1 MALPPAQG
9 LYDPRFEHDA
19 CGIGF
24 VATLDRTASHAVVS
38 QALEILAN
46 LTHRGAAGCDP
57 CTGDGAGI
65 LLQIPHAFYASPD
78 KGVRGF
84 TLPNPGEYAVAMCF
98 FAPEP
103 ARRRRQE
110 AILEAAVEHHGQELL
125 GWRDVP
131 VDAAAIG
138 PMARGS
144 MPVVRQLFI
153 RHRPLVIGGVSIQ
166 ATFEQVLYLIRKR
179 AGRKAHHELGGDDF
193 YLASC
198 SSKTV
203 VYKGLMLAEQ
213 VAAFYPDLS
222 DPRVTSRLAM
232 VHSRFSTNTFP
243 SWERAHPFRLICHNG
258 EINTL
263 SGNRAWMEAR
273 EALLKSDVFG
283 DAIEDFRPIMR
294 PGGSDSASLDNVVDF
309 LVASGRSLPHVM
321 MMLIPKAY
329 AGDPDMSEEERA
341 FYAYHG
347 CLVEPW
353 DGPAAVAFTD
363 GTLIGAMLDRN
374 GLRPAK
380 YVVTSDG
387 LVVLASEFG
396 VLPLEPS
403 RVIQK
408 GRVQPG
414 KMFLVD
420 TEEGRLISDEEIK
433 HQVATRQPYREWLD
447 ENRLQLKQLPDAGS
461 PYPVVE
467 AEVERL
473 QQVFGYTDEDLKTT
487 LVPMAAGAEEP
498 VGSMGVDT
506 PLAVLSDR
514 PQLLFRYWKQ
524 QFAQVT
530 NPPIDPIREE
540 TVMSTVSCLGGEGN
554 LLEETPRQCRMLEL
568 PHPFLTNEDVAK
580 LRRNVVGDF
589 RTCTLKMAFPVPK
602 GPFASDEER
611 IQAAGAKLR
620 DAIDKLCREAA
631 QAITTGASLL
641 ILSDRGVGPD
651 QAPIPS
657 LLATSAVHHHLIRTG
672 QRVRAG
678 LIVETAEA
686 REVSHV
692 CLLIGF
698 GAGAVNPYLA
708 LDSLSVMARRGVL
721 GRTLTEAQAHKNYI
735 KALVKGLL
743 KTMSKMG
750 ISAVSSYQGAQIFEA
765 VGIDQMVI
773 DNYFTGAPSR
783 IRGVGLPEI
792 AEESLARHARAY
804 GPHPARELDVGGYHT
819 YRTTGEPHLWTPKT
833 VASLQKAVR
842 LEDARS
848 YEEYSKAI
856 NDQTRRAMTL
866 RGLWD
871 LKSVNGPIPIEE
883 VEPAKELV
891 KRFTTGAMSFG
902 SISKE
907 AHETL
912 AIAMN
917 RIGGKSNTGEGGED
931 PERFLPD
938 ANGDSRRS
946 AIKQVASGRF
956 GVTAE
961 YLINADDIQIKM
973 AQGAKP
979 GEGGQLP
986 GHKVDAII
994 ARVRHSMPGVTLI
1007 SPPPHHDIYSIE
1019 DLAQLIFD
1027 LKNVNPRARISVKLV
1042 SEAGVGTVAAG
1053 VAKAHADV
1061 ILISGHDGGTGASPL
1076 TSIHH
1081 AGTPWELGLAETQQ
1095 VLVMNGLRG
1104 RVRLQVD
1111 GQLKTGRDVVFGAL
1125 LGAEEFGFATAPL
1138 VAAGCI
1144 MMRKCHLNTCPVG
1157 VATQDP
1163 ELRKRFAGKP
1173 EHVINYLFFVAEEVR
1188 ALLAQ
1193 LGFRSLD
1200 EAVGRVECIETRV
1213 PDPREY
1219 GPRAYR
1225 KLKRVDFSEILFKPK
1240 EAATSP
1246 LRCVEKQDHN
1256 LRDVL
1261 DHQLIAKAAP
1271 ALERKERV
1279 RIETPIRN
1287 RDRAFGAMLSGE
1299 IARRFGH
1306 DGLPEDTVQISARGS
1321 AGQSFG
1327 AWASPG
1333 MTLNLEGDANDYVGK
1348 GLSGGILA
1356 VRPDRDAPFRSDE
1369 QVIVGNTVLYGA
1381 TSGKAFFNGRAGER
1395 FCVRN
1400 SGATAVVEGVGDH
1413 GCEYMTGGLVVVLGT
1428 TGRNFAAGMSGGVA
1442 FVLDEDGLFVKRCNT
1457 EMVELEVVEGED
1469 LKRVRALVEEH
1480 LQRTGS
1486 KKARA
1491 LLDDWAQVAR
1501 RLVKVLPSEYRRV
1514 LAEQASMPETAGRPA
1529 IEEAP
1534 PPRPYQSWK
1543 EAVGDGRTAAEV
1555 AHG

>member
-1 MALPPAQG
+1 MGLPPAQG

-19 CGIGF
+19 CGLGF
-24 VATLDRTASHAVVS
+24 VATLNRVASHDVVK
-38 QALEILAN
+38 QALEILVN

-57 CTGDGAGI
+57 YTGDGAGI
-65 LLQIPHAFYASPD
+65 LLQVPHALFASAD
-78 KGVRGF
+78 RGVRGF
-84 TLPNPGEYAVAMCF
+84 VLPPPGEYAVAMCF
-98 FAPEP
+98 FSQQP

-110 AILEAAVEHHGQELL
+110 AILESAVEHHGQRCL

-131 VDAAAIG
+131 IDPTAIG
-138 PMARGS
+138 PAARES

-153 RHRPLVIGGVSIQ
+153 GREPTST
-166 ATFEQVLYLIRKR
+166 TFEQQLYLIRKR
-179 AGRKAHHELGGDDF
+179 AGRRAHEELGSDDF
-193 YLASC
+193 YIASA
-198 SSKTV
+198 SSRSV

-213 VAAFYPDLS
+213 VAAFYPDLGDERCAS
-222 DPRVTSRLAM
+222 KLAM

-243 SWERAHPFRLICHNG
+243 SWERAHPFRLISHNG

-273 EALLKSDVFG
+273 ESMLKSDIFG
-283 DAIEDFRPIMR
+283 AAIEDFKPIMR

-329 AGDPDMSEEERA
+329 ANDPDMSDEEKA

-363 GTLIGAMLDRN
+363 GVQVGAMLDRN

-380 YVVTSDG
+380 YAVTSDG

-396 VLPLEPS
+396 VLPLDPA
-403 RVIQK
+403 RVVQK

-420 TEEGRLISDEEIK
+420 TDAGRVISDEEVK
-433 HQVATRQPYREWLD
+433 HHVSTQKPYRVWLE
-447 ENRLQLKQLPDAGS
+447 ENRLTLPMLPEAQS
-461 PYPVVE
+461 PYRASVE
-467 AEVERL
+467 EVRRL
-473 QQVFGYTDEDLKTT
+473 QQAFGYTEEDLKAF
-487 LVPMAAGAEEP
+487 LGPMAVGAEEP

-506 PLAVLSDR
+506 PLAVLSER
-514 PQLLFRYWKQ
+514 PQLLFRYFKQ

-540 TVMSTVSCLGGEGN
+540 TVMSLVSCVGGEGN
-554 LLEETPRQCRMLEL
+554 LLEETPKQCRMLEL
-568 PHPFLTNEDVAK
+568 PHPFLSNDDMAR
-580 LRRNVVGDF
+580 LRRNVLGDF
-589 RTCTLKMAFPVPK
+589 RTCTLRMSFPVGECTTP
-602 GPFASDEER
+602 ER
-611 IQAAGAKLR
+611 AGRALR
-620 DAIDKLCREAA
+620 QAIDRLGKEAVDG
-631 QAITTGASLL
+631 IDGGASLL
-641 ILSDRGVGPD
+641 ILSDRGISD
-651 QAPIPS
+651 EHAPIPS
-657 LLATSAVHHHLIRTG
+657 LLATAAVHHHLIRSG
-672 QRVRAG
+672 RRVRAG
-678 LIVETAEA
+678 LVIESAEP

-708 LDSLSVMARRGVL
+708 LDSLPDDRAR
-721 GRTLTEAQAHKNYI
+721 ANYI
-735 KALVKGLL
+735 KALKKGLL

-750 ISAVSSYQGAQIFEA
+750 ISAVSSYQGAQTFEA
-765 VGIDQMVI
+765 VGIDQVVI
-773 DNYFTGAPSR
+773 DNYFTGTVSR
-783 IRGVGLPEI
+783 VRGVGAGEI
-792 AEESLARHARAY
+792 AEETLARHRRAFAARPALD
-804 GPHPARELDVGGYHT
+804 ARELDVGGQHAW
-819 YRTTGEPHLWTPKT
+819 RVTGEAHLWSPKT
-833 VASLQKAVR
+833 VAKLQEAVR
-842 LEDARS
+842 LDDAAS
-848 YEEYSKAI
+848 YDEYARLI
-856 NDQTRRAMTL
+856 NDQSRRLMTL
-866 RGLWD
+866 RGSWD
-871 LKSVNGPIPIEE
+871 LAPAGPEVAIEN
-883 VEPAKELV
+883 VEPAASIV

-907 AHETL
+907 AHENL

-931 PERFLPD
+931 PARYRRD

-946 AIKQVASGRF
+946 AIKQVASARF

-986 GHKVDAII
+986 GHKVDEVI
-994 ARVRHSMPGVTLI
+994 ARVRHSTPGVTLI

-1027 LKNVNPRARISVKLV
+1027 LKNVNPRARVSVKLV

-1081 AGTPWELGLAETQQ
+1081 AGTPWELGLAEAQQ

-1104 RVRLQVD
+1104 RVRVQVD

-1138 VAAGCI
+1138 VASGCI

-1163 ELRKRFAGKP
+1163 ELRAKFAGKP
-1173 EHVINYLFFVAEEVR
+1173 EHVIRYLFFVAEETR
-1188 ALLAQ
+1188 RLMAS
-1193 LGFRSLD
+1193 LGFRSID
-1200 EAVGRVECIETRV
+1200 EMVGRVDCIVPRA
-1213 PDPREY
+1213 PDPLRMPE
-1219 GPRAYR
+1219 RAYR
-1225 KLKRVDFSEILFKPK
+1225 KTRRIDYAELLYRPK
-1240 EAATSP
+1240 EAATGP
-1246 LRCVEKQDHN
+1246 LRCVEAQEHN
-1256 LRDVL
+1256 LRGVM
-1261 DHQLIAKAAP
+1261 DHRIIDEAKAA
-1271 ALERKERV
+1271 LETRARV
-1279 RIETPIRN
+1279 EIATEIRN

-1299 IARRFGH
+1299 IAKRFGH
-1306 DGLPEDTVQISARGS
+1306 AGLDDDTIVIRARGS

-1333 MTLNLEGDANDYVGK
+1333 MTLNLTGDANDYVGK

-1356 VRPDRDAPFRSDE
+1356 IAPPAESPFRPDE

-1381 TSGKAFFNGRAGER
+1381 TSGRAFFCGRAGER
-1395 FCVRN
+1395 FAVRN
-1400 SGATAVVEGVGDH
+1400 SGATTVVEGVGDH
-1413 GCEYMTGGLVVVLGT
+1413 GCEYMTGGTVVVLGT

-1442 FVLDEDGLFVKRCNT
+1442 FVYDEDGLFMRRCNP
-1457 EMVELEVVEGED
+1457 EMVELETVDGDDALE
-1469 LKRVRALVEEH
+1469 LRALVEEH
-1480 LQRTGS
+1480 ATRTKSG
-1486 KKARA
+1486 KATA
-1491 LLDDWAQVAR
+1491 LLADWDATLR
-1501 RLVKVLPSEYRRV
+1501 KMVKVLPSEYRRV
-1514 LAEQASMPETAGRPA
+1514 IAEQAKMPETAGLVGDNV
-1529 IEEAP
+1529 
-1534 PPRPYQSWK
+1534 PRPYHSWRDD
-1543 EAVGDGRTAAEV
+1543 EADERALR
-1555 AHG
+1555 HG

>member
-1 MALPPAQG
+1 MGLPPPQG

-19 CGIGF
+19 CGLGF
-24 VATLDRTASHAVVS
+24 VATLNRVATHDVVA
-38 QALEILAN
+38 QALEILVN

-65 LLQIPHAFYASPD
+65 LLQIPHDLYTSAD
-78 KGVRGF
+78 RGVRGF
-84 TLPNPGEYAVAMCF
+84 ALPAPGDYAVAMCF
-98 FAPEP
+98 FSQQP

-110 AILEAAVEHHGQELL
+110 AILEAAVEHHGQRLL

-131 VDAAAIG
+131 IDPVAIG
-138 PMARGS
+138 PVARES

-153 RHRPLVIGGVSIQ
+153 GREQTST
-166 ATFEQVLYLIRKR
+166 TFEQQLYLIRKR
-179 AGRKAHHELGGDDF
+179 AGRRAHEELGSDDF
-193 YLASC
+193 YIASA
-198 SSKTV
+198 SSRSV

-213 VAAFYPDLS
+213 VAAFYPDLG
-222 DPRVTSRLAM
+222 DERCTSRLAM

-243 SWERAHPFRLICHNG
+243 SWERAHPFRLISHNG

-273 EALLKSDVFG
+273 ESMLKSDVFG
-283 DAIEDFRPIMR
+283 EAIEDFKPIMR

-321 MMLIPKAY
+321 MMLIPKAF
-329 AGDPDMSEEERA
+329 ANDPDMSDEEKA
-341 FYAYHG
+341 FYAYQG

-363 GTLIGAMLDRN
+363 GVQVGAMLDRN

-396 VLPLEPS
+396 VLPLDPA
-403 RVIQK
+403 RVVQK

-420 TEEGRLISDEEIK
+420 TDAGRVISDEEIK
-433 HQVATRQPYREWLD
+433 HHVATQKPYREWLD
-447 ENRLQLKQLPDAGS
+447 ENRLTLAMLPEVHS
-461 PYPVVE
+461 PYK
-467 AEVERL
+467 ASADEVRRQ
-473 QQVFGYTDEDLKTT
+473 QQVFGYTEEDLK
-487 LVPMAAGAEEP
+487 LILAPMAVGAEEP
-498 VGSMGVDT
+498 TGSMGVDT
-506 PLAVLSDR
+506 PLAVLSER
-514 PQLLFRYWKQ
+514 PQLLFRYFKQ

-540 TVMSTVSCLGGEGN
+540 TVMSLVTCVGGEGN
-554 LLEETPRQCRMLEL
+554 LLEETPKQCRMLEL
-568 PHPFLTNEDVAK
+568 PHPFLSNDDMAR
-580 LRRNVVGDF
+580 LRRNVLGDF
-589 RTCTLKMAFPVPK
+589 RTCTLRMSFPVAECTTP
-602 GPFASDEER
+602 ER
-611 IQAAGAKLR
+611 AGRALR
-620 DAIDKLCREAA
+620 HAIDRLCKEAVDAIDG
-631 QAITTGASLL
+631 GASLV
-641 ILSDRGVGPD
+641 ILSDRGVSD
-651 QAPIPS
+651 EHAPIPS
-657 LLATSAVHHHLIRTG
+657 LLATAAVHHHLIRSG
-672 QRVRAG
+672 RRVRAG
-678 LIVETAEA
+678 LVIETAEP
-686 REVSHV
+686 REVSHM

-698 GAGAVNPYLA
+698 GAGALNPYLA
-708 LDSLSVMARRGVL
+708 LDTLPDERAR
-721 GRTLTEAQAHKNYI
+721 ANYI
-735 KALVKGLL
+735 KALKKGLL

-750 ISAVSSYQGAQIFEA
+750 ISAVASYQGAQIFEA

-773 DNYFTGAPSR
+773 DNYFTGVVSR
-783 IRGVGLPEI
+783 VRGVGMPEI
-792 AEESLARHARAY
+792 AEETLARHARAF
-804 GPHPARELDVGGYHT
+804 GRIPERELDVGGQHMW
-819 YRTTGEPHLWTPKT
+819 RATGEAHLWTPKT
-833 VASLQKAVR
+833 VAKLQEAVR
-842 LEDARS
+842 LDDAAS
-848 YEEYSKAI
+848 YDEYARLI
-856 NDQTRRAMTL
+856 NDQSRHLMTL
-866 RGLWD
+866 RGMWD
-871 LKSVNGPIPIEE
+871 LSPIGPEVAIEN
-883 VEPAKELV
+883 VESATSIV

-907 AHETL
+907 AHENL

-931 PERFLPD
+931 PERFHRD

-946 AIKQVASGRF
+946 AIKQVASARF

-961 YLINADDIQIKM
+961 YLVNADDIQIKM

-986 GHKVDAII
+986 GHKVDAVI
-994 ARVRHSMPGVTLI
+994 ARVRHSTPGVTLI

-1081 AGTPWELGLAETQQ
+1081 AGTPWELGLAEAQQ

-1104 RVRLQVD
+1104 RVRVQVD

-1138 VAAGCI
+1138 VASGCI

-1163 ELRKRFAGKP
+1163 ELRAKFAGKP
-1173 EHVINYLFFVAEEVR
+1173 EHVIRYLFFVAEEAR
-1188 ALLAQ
+1188 RIMAS
-1193 LGFRSLD
+1193 LGFRTFD
-1200 EAVGRVECIETRV
+1200 EMVGRVECIV
-1213 PDPREY
+1213 PRAPDADVLP
-1219 GPRAYR
+1219 GRAYR
-1225 KLKRVDFSEILFKPK
+1225 KTRRIDYGELLYRPK

-1246 LRCVEKQDHN
+1246 LRCVEAQEHN
-1256 LRDVL
+1256 LRGVL
-1261 DHQLIAKAAP
+1261 DHKIIADAKAA
-1271 ALERKERV
+1271 LESRAPV
-1279 RIETPIRN
+1279 AIETEIRN

-1299 IARRFGH
+1299 IAKRFGH
-1306 DGLPEDTVQISARGS
+1306 CGLGDDTIVIRARGS

-1333 MTLNLEGDANDYVGK
+1333 MTLHLEGDANDYVGK
-1348 GLSGGILA
+1348 GLSGGILEIT
-1356 VRPDRDAPFRSDE
+1356 PPSQSPFRPDE

-1381 TSGKAFFNGRAGER
+1381 TSGRAFFHGRAGER
-1395 FCVRN
+1395 FAVRN
-1400 SGATAVVEGVGDH
+1400 SGATTVVEGVGDH
-1413 GCEYMTGGLVVVLGT
+1413 GCEYMTGGTVVVLGT

-1442 FVLDEDGLFVKRCNT
+1442 FVYDQDGLFVRRCNP
-1457 EMVELEVVEGED
+1457 EMVELETVDGED
-1469 LKRVRALVEEH
+1469 AATLRALVEEH
-1480 LQRTGS
+1480 ALRTGS
-1486 KKARA
+1486 TKARA
-1491 LLDDWAQVAR
+1491 LLGEWEATLR
-1501 RLVKVLPSEYRRV
+1501 KMVKVLPSEYRRV
-1514 LAEQASMPETAGRPA
+1514 IAEQAKMPETAGLVGDIA
-1529 IEEAP
+1529 
-1534 PPRPYQSWK
+1534 PRPYHSWRSDGDLR
-1543 EAVGDGRTAAEV
+1543 AVH
-1555 AHG
+1555 HG

>member
-1 MALPPAQG
+1 MGLPAAQG

-19 CGIGF
+19 CGLGF
-24 VATLDRTASHAVVS
+24 VATLKRSATHDVVK
-38 QALEILAN
+38 QALEILVN

-65 LLQIPHAFYASPD
+65 LLQIPHELYASPD
-78 KGVRGF
+78 RGVRGF
-84 TLPNPGEYAVAMCF
+84 TLPSPGDYAVAMCF
-98 FAPEP
+98 FSQSP

-110 AILEAAVEHHGQELL
+110 AILESAVEHHGQRLL

-131 VDAAAIG
+131 IDPSAIG
-138 PMARGS
+138 PVARES
-144 MPVVRQLFI
+144 MPMVRQLFI
-153 RHRPLVIGGVSIQ
+153 GREPTS
-166 ATFEQVLYLIRKR
+166 ATFEQQLYLIRKR
-179 AGRKAHHELGGDDF
+179 AGRRAHEELGGDDF
-193 YLASC
+193 YVASA
-198 SSKTV
+198 SSRTI

-213 VAAFYPDLS
+213 VAAFYPDLG
-222 DPRVTSRLAM
+222 DPRTTSRLAM

-263 SGNRAWMEAR
+263 SGNRAWMSAR
-273 EALLKSDVFG
+273 EALLQSDVFG
-283 DAIEDFRPIMR
+283 EAIADFKPIMR

-309 LVASGRSLPHVM
+309 LVASGRTLPHVM
-321 MMLIPKAY
+321 MMLIPKAF
-329 AGDPDMSEEERA
+329 ANDPDMSDEEKA

-363 GTLIGAMLDRN
+363 GVQIGAMLDRN

-380 YVVTSDG
+380 YVVTDD

-396 VLPLEPS
+396 VLPELDAA
-403 RVIQK
+403 RVRQK

-420 TEEGRLISDEEIK
+420 TDAGRVISDEEIK
-433 HQVATRQPYREWLD
+433 HHVSSQKPYREWLD
-447 ENRLQLKQLPDAGS
+447 ENRITLSMLPEATS
-461 PYPVVE
+461 PYHVDE
-467 AEVERL
+467 NEVRQL
-473 QQVFGYTDEDLKTT
+473 HQVFGYTEEDLKTILT
-487 LVPMAAGAEEP
+487 PMALGAEEP

-514 PQLLFRYWKQ
+514 PQLLYRYFKQ

-540 TVMSTVSCLGGEGN
+540 TVMSLVSCVGGEGN
-554 LLEETPRQCRMLEL
+554 LLEETARQCRMLEL
-568 PHPFLTNEDVAK
+568 PHPFLSNDDMAR
-580 LRRNVVGDF
+580 LRRNILGDF
-589 RTCTLKMAFPVPK
+589 RTSTLRMSFPVADGGSSD
-602 GPFASDEER
+602 GPGS
-611 IQAAGAKLR
+611 GLR
-620 DAIDKLCREAA
+620 RALETLCKDATT
-631 QAITTGASLL
+631 AIESGASIL
-641 ILSDRGVGPD
+641 ILSDRGLGAD
-651 QAPIPS
+651 EAPIPS
-657 LLATSAVHHHLIRTG
+657 LLATAAVHHHLIRTG

-678 LIVETAEA
+678 LVVESAEP
-686 REVSHV
+686 REVSHL
-692 CLLIGF
+692 CLLIGY

-708 LDSLSVMARRGVL
+708 LDSLAAMAGANTL
-721 GRTLTEAQAHKNYI
+721 GRPISPEQAQTNYL
-735 KALVKGLL
+735 KALKKGLL

-773 DNYFTGAPSR
+773 DHYFSGTISR
-783 IRGVGLPEI
+783 VRGVGLNEI
-792 AEESLARHARAY
+792 ADESLARHQRAFA
-804 GPHPARELDVGGYHT
+804 PVPERELDVGGQHMW
-819 YRTTGEPHLWTPKT
+819 RATGEAHLWSPQS
-833 VASLQKAVR
+833 VAKLQQAVR
-842 LEDARS
+842 LEDAKS
-848 YEEYSKAI
+848 YDDYSQLI
-856 NDQTRRAMTL
+856 NEQTRRLMTL

-871 LKSVNGPIPIEE
+871 FAPAGPPVPLEE
-883 VEPAKELV
+883 VETAASLV

-912 AIAMN
+912 AMAMN

-931 PERFLPD
+931 PERFRD
-938 ANGDSRRS
+938 ERRS
-946 AIKQVASGRF
+946 AIKQVASARF

-961 YLINADDIQIKM
+961 YLVNADDIQIKM

-986 GHKVDAII
+986 GHKVDAVI
-994 ARVRHSMPGVTLI
+994 ARVRHSTPGVTLI

-1027 LKNVNPRARISVKLV
+1027 LKNVNPRARVSVKLV

-1081 AGTPWELGLAETQQ
+1081 AGTPWELGLAEAQQ

-1138 VAAGCI
+1138 VASGCI

-1157 VATQDP
+1157 VATQDV
-1163 ELRKRFAGKP
+1163 ELRKKFSGKP
-1173 EHVINYLFFVAEEVR
+1173 EHVIRYFFYVAEEAR
-1188 ALLAQ
+1188 QIMAR
-1193 LGFRSLD
+1193 LGFRTLD
-1200 EAVGRVECIETRV
+1200 EMVGRVDCILTRTV
-1213 PDPREY
+1213 APTEMP
-1219 GPRAYR
+1219 PRAYGKVR
-1225 KLKRVDFSEILFKPK
+1225 RIDFAELLYRPK
-1240 EAATSP
+1240 ESAHSP
-1246 LRCVEKQDHN
+1246 LRCVESQDHN
-1256 LRDVL
+1256 LRGVL
-1261 DHQLIAKAAP
+1261 DHKIIAEARP
-1271 ALERKERV
+1271 ALDAREAV
-1279 RIETPIRN
+1279 TVETEVRN

-1299 IARRFGH
+1299 IAKRFGH
-1306 DGLPEDTVQISARGS
+1306 EGLPDDTIVIRAHGS

-1333 MTLNLEGDANDYVGK
+1333 MTLHLTGDANDYVGK
-1348 GLSGGILA
+1348 GLSGGILEI
-1356 VRPDRDAPFRSDE
+1356 APPPESPFAPDE

-1381 TSGKAFFNGRAGER
+1381 TSGRAFFHGRAGER
-1395 FCVRN
+1395 FAVRN
-1400 SGATAVVEGVGDH
+1400 SGAITVVEGVGDH

-1442 FVLDEDGLFVKRCNT
+1442 YVYDEDGMFVRRCNT
-1457 EMVELEVVEGED
+1457 EMVELETVDGED
-1469 LKRVRALVEEH
+1469 AEEVHALVEEH
-1480 LQRTGS
+1480 ARRTSS
-1486 KKARA
+1486 KKAQT
-1491 LLDDWAQVAR
+1491 LLADWENVMR
-1501 RLVKVLPSEYRRV
+1501 KLVKVLPSEYRRV
-1514 LAEQASMPETAGRPA
+1514 LSEKATMPETAGLVG
-1529 IEEAP
+1529 EAA
-1534 PPRPYQSWK
+1534 PRPYHSWRGEDAGLK
-1543 EAVGDGRTAAEV
+1543 AVR
-1555 AHG
+1555 HG